1 MGDVLN
7 NSADYL
13 SGLGSLDGRMLLMD
27 IDRLLSSEEVAM
39 VATATQ

>member
-1 MGDVLN
+1 MGDVLS

-13 SGLGSLDGRMLLMD
+13 SGLSSLDGRMLLMD